1 MKGDKRSPPHH
12 GGVFELGFGWRRC
25 GRGGEGGGVRPP
37 WALPR
42 HAKVAASRHCLE
54 STRDDGGSGHGRRKR
69 RREWVPASAVSMCD
83 ISDATTTLATAAV
96 AVDSSTT
103 SGRRL
108 GRRRRGRGGGT
119 TSRARA
125 RGGSCGEALEIR
137 WCWAGG
143 KKGLAYRKKGWGGG
157 GGGGDGRSG
166 WQTHGGGGRR
176 TEKVG
181 SSFCLTFIL
190 FSSREENM

>member
-1 MKGDKRSPPHH
+1 
-12 GGVFELGFGWRRC
+12 
-25 GRGGEGGGVRPP
+25 VRPP

-42 HAKVAASRHCLE
+42 RAKVAASRHCLE

-69 RREWVPASAVSMCD
+69 RRERVSASAVSMCD
-83 ISDATTTLATAAV
+83 RSDATTTLATAAA
-96 AVDSSTT
+96 AVDSSTA

-108 GRRRRGRGGGT
+108 GRRRRGRGEGRHQG
-119 TSRARA
+119 RGA

-137 WCWAGG
+137 WSWAGG
-143 KKGLAYRKKGWGGG
+143 KKGSRTGKKGWGGG

-176 TEKVG
+176 AEKVV
-181 SSFCLTFIL
+181 SSFCLIFIL
-190 FSSREENM
+190 FSSREYVVQPTKIILWKPLKLCKNIFSFLRPLSQLYETP